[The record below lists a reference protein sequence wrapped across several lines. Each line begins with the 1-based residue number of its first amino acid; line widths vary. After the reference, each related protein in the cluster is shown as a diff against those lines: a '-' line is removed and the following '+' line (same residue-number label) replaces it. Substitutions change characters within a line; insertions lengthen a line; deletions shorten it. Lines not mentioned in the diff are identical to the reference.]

1 MSCKL
6 LVIGGQESVFE
17 PAFAS
22 RPASVCLALEDTVPD
37 ELKDATR
44 ALIPGFLAR
53 ARAAGCSPALRL
65 SPLGTL
71 DGLRDVLLLQ
81 ELAELPDSVVLTKLG
96 SVAELKLY
104 EELLQGRCA
113 GIAITAIIESGEGL
127 NAVEA
132 IATASPRLK
141 ALSFGG
147 KDLSKQMRMKREWE
161 PLFYARSRIAHAA
174 AVADIGIYDEPY
186 HPRDDLEGL
195 RVHCLRVKAMGFT
208 GKSATDPRHVPV
220 IDAAFS
226 AVS

>member
-6 LVIGGQESVFE
+6 LITGGQEAVFA
-17 PAFAS
+17 PAFAA
-22 RPASVCLALEDTVPD
+22 RPASVCLDLEDTVPD

-44 ALIPGFLAR
+44 ALAPGFIAG

-71 DGLRDVLLLQ
+71 DGLRDVLFLQ
-81 ELAELPDSVVLTKLG
+81 ELPELPDSVVLTKLG
-96 SVAELKLY
+96 SRAELKLY

-113 GIAITAIIESGEGL
+113 GIRLTAIIESAEGL
-127 NAVEA
+127 NAVEE
-132 IATASPRLK
+132 IATSSARLD

-147 KDLSKQMRMKREWE
+147 KDFSKQMRMKREWE
-161 PLFYARSRIAHAA
+161 PLFHARMRVAHAA
-174 AVADIGIYDEPY
+174 AMAGIGIYDEPY

-195 RVHCLRVKAMGFT
+195 HAHCLRVKAMGFT

-220 IDAAFS
+220 IDAAF
-226 AVS
+226 AEA

>member
-6 LVIGGQESVFE
+6 LITGGQESVFE

-22 RPASVCLALEDTVPD
+22 RPASVCLDLEDTVPD
-37 ELKDATR
+37 ELKPATR
-44 ALIPGFLAR
+44 ALVPGFIAR
-53 ARAAGCSPALRL
+53 ARETGCSPALRL

-81 ELAELPDSVVLTKLG
+81 ELADLPDSVVLTKLG
-96 SVAELKLY
+96 SVAELRLY

-113 GIAITAIIESGEGL
+113 GIELTAIIESAEGV

-132 IATASPRLK
+132 IATGSPRLK

-147 KDLSKQMRMKREWE
+147 KDFSKQMRMKREWE
-161 PLFYARSRIAHAA
+161 PLFHARSRVAHAA
-174 AVADIGIYDEPY
+174 AMAGIGVYDEPF

-195 RVHCLRVKAMGFT
+195 RQHCLRVKAMGFT

-220 IDAAFS
+220 INAAF
-226 AVS
+226 AE